1 MNVWLLNSGLRRCR
15 RQKQN
20 FARGEF
26 MNARRCKG
34 QFMELVMHSSQ
45 DLHVS
50 ATSTVNQVLN
60 SMPE

>member
-1 MNVWLLNSGLRRCR
+1 VLV
-15 RQKQN
+15 
-20 FARGEF
+20 
-26 MNARRCKG
+26 NARRCKG
-34 QFMELVMHSSQ
+34 QFMELAMHSSQ